1 MGNIIQTGKKLFLMA
16 VMLLAIVGSATS
28 QTLSIATV
36 EVTDGEQGELVVSAS
51 DMSDVTALQFN
62 LSLPEGITLN
72 EDAITMGEAA
82 SNHTLS
88 VQALDEEKR
97 LFLFVLYNMD
107 LDLIGNGTLLRLPV
121 TLNADAIEPDAL
133 VQVLK
138 GYRSLMGSIQ
148 YVRTATTDAVSHDC
162 ETKLF
167 YVKIKP
173 AVTLN
178 KSEVIVKKKS
188 SVTLKATVS
197 PEALADKSVTWE
209 SSDKSVATVSSSGKV
224 TGVKSG
230 VVTITCTS
238 VATGAKATCKVTVGT
253 ITLNKKEVIVRKK
266 KSVTLKPTVYPTT
279 LEDKSVT
286 WKSSDKT
293 IATVSSSGK
302 VTGVKSGV
310 VTITCTSNATGLST
324 TCKVTVGTITLN
336 KSEVIVKKK
345 KSVTLT
351 PTVYPTSL
359 EDKSVTWKSSDESV
373 ATVSSDGVVT
383 GVKSG
388 VITITCTSNATGL
401 STTCKVTVATI
412 ALNKSSATITV
423 GNTLTLKPTV
433 YPTTLEDKS
442 VTWKS
447 SNKSVATVKNGK
459 VTAVAAGTATITCT
473 AVATGVIT
481 TCKVT
486 VTASASAR
494 ALDDEDAE
502 LTDIEIVEVT
512 PAVEE
517 PFDVFDLLG
526 HKVRQGVTSLDGLPA
541 GVFIVKGKKV
551 MKK

>member
-1 MGNIIQTGKKLFLMA
+1 MGNIIQTGKKLFLLT

-51 DMSDVTALQFN
+51 NMSDVTALQFN

-121 TLNADAIEPDAL
+121 TLDADAIEPDAL

-138 GYRSLMGSIQ
+138 GYRSLSGSIE

-173 AVTLN
+173 SVTLN

-253 ITLNKKEVIVRKK
+253 IALNKKEVIVRKK
-266 KSVTLKPTVYPTT
+266 KSVTLTATVYPTT
-279 LEDKSVT
+279 LEDKSVK

-324 TCKVTVGTITLN
+324 TCKVTVGTIALN
-336 KSEVIVKKK
+336 KKEVIVRKKK
-345 KSVTLT
+345 TVTLT

-359 EDKSVTWKSSDESV
+359 EDKSVTWKSSDESI

-388 VITITCTSNATGL
+388 FVTITCTSNATGL

-433 YPTTLEDKS
+433 YPTMLEDQS

-447 SNKSVATVKNGK
+447 SNKAVATVKNGK

-473 AVATGVIT
+473 SVATGVST

-486 VTASASAR
+486 VKAASAR
-494 ALDDEDAE
+494 TIDGDDDE
-502 LTDIEIVEVT
+502 LTDIEMVEVT

-517 PFDVFDLLG
+517 PFDVYDLKG
-526 HKVRQGVTSLDGLPA
+526 HCVLQRVSSLDGLPA
-541 GVFIVKGKKV
+541 GVYIVNGKK
-551 MKK
+551 MLKK